1 VSQVYLPR
9 TLAELW
15 SHLDGEPEAL
25 VYAGGTDLLVK
36 MRTGKVTAAPVL
48 TCLERLDELRNV
60 GETADTIR
68 IGAAVTH
75 AELIRHPLIVSYL
88 PILVQALHTLGS
100 PLIRNMGTIGGN
112 ICTASAAGDTLPP
125 LYILQA
131 EVELCNGE
139 TIRNLPIGE
148 FITGPGATQLQK
160 GEILT
165 GVVVKIPVGYNVHH
179 FEKVGQRKSMACA
192 VASMA
197 ALLRLSP
204 SGVIEAARL
213 AWGSVGP
220 TVVTA
225 AAVEDALIGEKL
237 SPETLAA
244 AATKIRQ
251 LVKPIDDVRATTE
264 YRRAVS
270 GNLLLRLL
278 NTPLVNTSRFT
289 LVGKGQAD

>member
-1 VSQVYLPR
+1 VTQVYLPH

-15 SHLDGEPEAL
+15 SYLNGKPEAL

-36 MRTGKVTAAPVL
+36 MRTGKITAAPIL
-48 TCLERLDELRNV
+48 ICLERLDELRNV
-60 GETADTIR
+60 WETADTIR
-68 IGAAVTH
+68 IGAAATH
-75 AELIRHPLIVSYL
+75 GELLRHPLILTHL
-88 PILVQALHTLGS
+88 PVLAQALQTLGS
-100 PLIRNMGTIGGN
+100 PLIRNMGTMGGN
-112 ICTASAAGDTLPP
+112 ICTASPAGDTLPP

-131 EVELCNGE
+131 EVELCNGA
-139 TIRNLPIGE
+139 TIRILPIGE

-165 GVVVKIPVGYNVHH
+165 GIVVKKPMVHNIHH

-204 SGVIEAARL
+204 AGVIEEARL

-220 TVVTA
+220 TIFTA

-244 AATKIRQ
+244 AAEKIRQ
-251 LVKPIDDVRATTE
+251 IVTPIDDVRATAD
-264 YRRAVS
+264 YRRTVS

-289 LVGKGQAD
+289 LIDLEGGK

>member
-1 VSQVYLPR
+1 MTQVYLPH

-15 SHLDGEPEAL
+15 SYLDMEPEAV

-36 MRTGKVTAAPVL
+36 MRAGKAAAVPAL
-48 TCLERLDELRNV
+48 ICLERLAELRDV
-60 GETADTIR
+60 RETAAGIR
-68 IGAAVTH
+68 IGAAATH
-75 AELIRHPLIVSYL
+75 TELLRHPLILSCL
-88 PILVQALHTLGS
+88 PVLAQALQTLGS
-100 PLIRNMGTIGGN
+100 PPIRNMGTIGGN
-112 ICTASAAGDTLPP
+112 ICTASPAGDTLPP

-131 EVELCNGE
+131 EVELY
-139 TIRNLPIGE
+139 TRDIVRILPIRE
-148 FITGPGATQLQK
+148 FITGPGETQLQK

-165 GVVVKIPVGYNVHH
+165 GVVVKKPVGYHIHH

-225 AAVEDALIGEKL
+225 AVEDTLIGEKL
-237 SPETLAA
+237 SQVTLAA
-244 AATKIRQ
+244 AALRIRQ
-251 LVKPIDDVRATTE
+251 IVAPINDVRASAD
-264 YRRAVS
+264 YRRTVS

-278 NTPLVNTSRFT
+278 DARP
-289 LVGKGQAD
+289 